1 MSTARG
7 FHIAI
12 AFALTCGSLAAAGL
26 AADRAAAMRRIAQ
39 AAVAGE
45 RPKSLADDAKQGA
58 VLWPGDPQATLDA
71 QPSSTLT
78 VRDGLADVT
87 TGTEYPWPGVRLD
100 FKGMRDLSP
109 YGTLVVG
116 VTNFSDKSLKL
127 QLSVKGRTL
136 QGRTPEG
143 ELQLMPRSAGQLIV
157 VLNPMPW
164 KLDGPV
170 EFVGMN
176 GYPQADD
183 GSGHL
188 FDIAKTTSLHIFR
201 IGKAEP
207 AHFGITGISA
217 GGTPAGRQRTL
228 SAKTFLPFVDRFG
241 QFKHDDW
248 PGKIH
253 DESEL
258 ARDRNAEEAWL
269 AKHGASPIP
278 EVDRFGGWAG
288 GPKLKATG
296 FFRTE
301 KVGGKWWLVDPDGHL
316 FFSHGVDV
324 VNDGEV
330 ITAVG
335 FRERYFEWLPA
346 KDDVRFG
353 VFWDVAKSR
362 AAHGFYAQDGHFP
375 YARFDFGRANMLR
388 KYGAEWKRISSD
400 LTHRRLRAWGLN
412 TIGNWS
418 QPGIY
423 GQGRTPYVLRLGTWG
438 TPRRAGSEGW
448 WGPLPDPFNP
458 AFERIFRDR
467 VREFAKTMREDPW
480 CVGAFVDNELSW
492 DNLPDVA
499 EVSEKYFAVVS
510 SVLHDELPNHLYLGC
525 RIAWGSDAVYRA
537 SAKYCDVVSVN
548 LYDRQPTRDL
558 PAGSVDRP
566 MINGEFHC
574 GALDRGLFH
583 TGLVATGS
591 QAERAQC
598 YRDFLNGCLDH
609 PRMIGTHWFQ
619 WRDQA
624 VTGRDDGENY
634 QIGFVTIA
642 DAPYPELVAAAREIA
657 AGMYRR
663 RYEGRK
669 DAR

>member
-1 MSTARG
+1 MWKKEFNLFVMLSCAFGLAWALTGEASAVEAMRVSAFGVATASTGAGPLYRARLGAPRPGVWSGLRLDFPAPRDLSSVGLVRANLTNETDRSVRVYCKLRADTLQGRIPECYLDLPPNACRMMSLPIFAERWMLDRDLGLKALKRGPGVGKVASYDVTKTRG
-7 FHIAI
+7 FVFYTEPSVGDC
-12 AFALTCGSLAAAGL
+12 AFGVSSFTLVSSDGL
-26 AADRAAAMRRIAQ
+26 GGAVQLKADSFLPWVDGFGQGNFTDWRGKVHSVDDLKAAAMRETA
-39 AAVAGE
+39 E
-45 RPKSLADDAKQGA
+45 LSSSS
-58 VLWPGDPQATLDA
+58 PGIPQA
-71 QPSSTLT
+71 
-78 VRDGLADVT
+78 
-87 TGTEYPWPGVRLD
+87 
-100 FKGMRDLSP
+100 
-109 YGTLVVG
+109 
-116 VTNFSDKSLKL
+116 
-127 QLSVKGRTL
+127 
-136 QGRTPEG
+136 
-143 ELQLMPRSAGQLIV
+143 
-157 VLNPMPW
+157 
-164 KLDGPV
+164 
-170 EFVGMN
+170 
-176 GYPQADD
+176 
-183 GSGHL
+183 
-188 FDIAKTTSLHIFR
+188 
-201 IGKAEP
+201 
-207 AHFGITGISA
+207 
-217 GGTPAGRQRTL
+217 
-228 SAKTFLPFVDRFG
+228 
-241 QFKHDDW
+241 
-248 PGKIH
+248 
-253 DESEL
+253 
-258 ARDRNAEEAWL
+258 
-269 AKHGASPIP
+269 
-278 EVDRFGGWAG
+278 DRFGGWAG

-346 KDDVRFG
+346 KDDARFG

-492 DNLPDVA
+492 DNLPDVV
-499 EVSEKYFAVVS
+499 EVAEKYFAVVS

-669 DAR
+669 GAR

>member
-1 MSTARG
+1 MWKKEFNLFVMLSCAFGLAWALTGEASAVEAMRVSAFGVATASTDAGPLYRARLGAPRPGVWSGLRLDFPAPRDLSSVGLVRANLTNETDRSVRVYCKLRADTLQGRIPECYLDLPPNACRMMSLPIFAERWMLDRDLGLKALKRGPGVGKVASYDVTKTRG
-7 FHIAI
+7 FVFYTEPSVGDC
-12 AFALTCGSLAAAGL
+12 AFGVSSFTLVSSDGL
-26 AADRAAAMRRIAQ
+26 GGAVQLKADSFLPWVDGFGQGNFTDWRGKVHSVDDLKAAAMRETA
-39 AAVAGE
+39 E
-45 RPKSLADDAKQGA
+45 LSSSS
-58 VLWPGDPQATLDA
+58 PGIPQA
-71 QPSSTLT
+71 
-78 VRDGLADVT
+78 
-87 TGTEYPWPGVRLD
+87 
-100 FKGMRDLSP
+100 
-109 YGTLVVG
+109 
-116 VTNFSDKSLKL
+116 
-127 QLSVKGRTL
+127 
-136 QGRTPEG
+136 
-143 ELQLMPRSAGQLIV
+143 
-157 VLNPMPW
+157 
-164 KLDGPV
+164 
-170 EFVGMN
+170 
-176 GYPQADD
+176 
-183 GSGHL
+183 
-188 FDIAKTTSLHIFR
+188 
-201 IGKAEP
+201 
-207 AHFGITGISA
+207 
-217 GGTPAGRQRTL
+217 
-228 SAKTFLPFVDRFG
+228 
-241 QFKHDDW
+241 
-248 PGKIH
+248 
-253 DESEL
+253 
-258 ARDRNAEEAWL
+258 
-269 AKHGASPIP
+269 
-278 EVDRFGGWAG
+278 DRFGGWAG

-301 KVGGKWWLVDPDGHL
+301 KVGGKWWIVDPDGRL

-346 KDDVRFG
+346 KDDARFG

-375 YARFDFGRANMLR
+375 YSRFDFGRANMLR

-499 EVSEKYFAVVS
+499 EVAEKYFAVVS

-669 DAR
+669 GAR

>member
-1 MSTARG
+1 MWKKEFNLFVMLSCAFGLAWALTGEASAVEAMRVSAFGVATASTDAGPLYRVRLGAPRPGAWSGLRLDFPAPRDLSSVGLVRANLTNETDRSVRVYCKLRADTLQGRIPECYLDLPPNACRMMSLPIFAERWMLDRDLGLKALKRGPGVGKVASYDVTKTRG
-7 FHIAI
+7 FVFYTEPSVGDC
-12 AFALTCGSLAAAGL
+12 AFGVSNFTLVSSDGL
-26 AADRAAAMRRIAQ
+26 GGAVQLKADSFLPWVDGFGQGNFTDWRGKVHSVDDLKAAAMRETA
-39 AAVAGE
+39 E
-45 RPKSLADDAKQGA
+45 LSSSS
-58 VLWPGDPQATLDA
+58 PGIPQA
-71 QPSSTLT
+71 
-78 VRDGLADVT
+78 
-87 TGTEYPWPGVRLD
+87 
-100 FKGMRDLSP
+100 
-109 YGTLVVG
+109 
-116 VTNFSDKSLKL
+116 
-127 QLSVKGRTL
+127 
-136 QGRTPEG
+136 
-143 ELQLMPRSAGQLIV
+143 
-157 VLNPMPW
+157 
-164 KLDGPV
+164 
-170 EFVGMN
+170 
-176 GYPQADD
+176 
-183 GSGHL
+183 
-188 FDIAKTTSLHIFR
+188 
-201 IGKAEP
+201 
-207 AHFGITGISA
+207 
-217 GGTPAGRQRTL
+217 
-228 SAKTFLPFVDRFG
+228 
-241 QFKHDDW
+241 
-248 PGKIH
+248 
-253 DESEL
+253 
-258 ARDRNAEEAWL
+258 
-269 AKHGASPIP
+269 
-278 EVDRFGGWAG
+278 DRFGGWAG

-301 KVGGKWWLVDPDGHL
+301 KVGVKWWLVDPDGHL

-346 KDDVRFG
+346 KDDARFG

-388 KYGAEWKRISSD
+388 KYGAEWRRISSD

-499 EVSEKYFAVVS
+499 EVAEKYFAVVS

-669 DAR
+669 GAR

>member
-1 MSTARG
+1 MWKKEFNLFVMLSCAFGLAWALTGEASAVEAMRVSAFGVATASTDAGPLYRVRLGAPRPGAWSGLRLDFPAPRDLSSVGLVRANLTNETDRSVRVYCKLRADTLQGRIPECYLDLPPNACRMMSLPIFAERWMLDRDLGLKALKRGPGVGKVASYDVTKTRG
-7 FHIAI
+7 FVFYTEPSVGDC
-12 AFALTCGSLAAAGL
+12 AFGVSNFTLVSSDGL
-26 AADRAAAMRRIAQ
+26 GGAVQLKADSFLPWVDGFGQGNFTDWRGKVHSVDDLKAAAMRETA
-39 AAVAGE
+39 E
-45 RPKSLADDAKQGA
+45 LSSSS
-58 VLWPGDPQATLDA
+58 PGIPQA
-71 QPSSTLT
+71 
-78 VRDGLADVT
+78 
-87 TGTEYPWPGVRLD
+87 
-100 FKGMRDLSP
+100 
-109 YGTLVVG
+109 
-116 VTNFSDKSLKL
+116 
-127 QLSVKGRTL
+127 
-136 QGRTPEG
+136 
-143 ELQLMPRSAGQLIV
+143 
-157 VLNPMPW
+157 
-164 KLDGPV
+164 
-170 EFVGMN
+170 
-176 GYPQADD
+176 
-183 GSGHL
+183 
-188 FDIAKTTSLHIFR
+188 
-201 IGKAEP
+201 
-207 AHFGITGISA
+207 
-217 GGTPAGRQRTL
+217 
-228 SAKTFLPFVDRFG
+228 
-241 QFKHDDW
+241 
-248 PGKIH
+248 
-253 DESEL
+253 
-258 ARDRNAEEAWL
+258 
-269 AKHGASPIP
+269 
-278 EVDRFGGWAG
+278 DRFGGWAG

-346 KDDVRFG
+346 KDDARFG

-388 KYGAEWKRISSD
+388 KYGAEWRRISSD

-499 EVSEKYFAVVS
+499 EVAEKYFAVVS

-669 DAR
+669 GAR